1 MRYWFNISHVFFL
14 KRFALWDLH
23 IRTQHSRTVVWIKP
37 QVCSVRLF
45 TCSACRQAFPGED
58 GAGAIPDGDQRP
70 AGPAVRD
77 ARRAR
82 LGQEVSQ
89 RWGERRHHGG
99 KTSSSG
105 KKKISVVNHLT
116 SSNSSSITVT
126 ANKHIYLV
134 TIKVSHWNYSFT
146 NKNLFDSVEKFFSC
160 SVQIQYVLYFT
171 FGVDCTKRKNNVIQ
185 IFVLVVQCDVAFTTV
200 SRVMATLRNST
211 WVCVEVGQRSLTLLH
226 RTWCSWSWS
235 CRKFSWPGRSRR
247 RCWGGASESW
257 RLWREPWR
265 RRWPLTIRRWTRWGS
280 STRRK
285 SAGCRRPWR
294 RPSRYSTPPPPL
306 SASIHPPP
314 APLLLYPP
322 PVQKHRSLLQ
332 RAVEI
337 SVASGGAACCSAGW
351 AICSPSDAVLLLLSQ
366 SSQFY
371 WSSRGDQQW
380 P

>member
-1 MRYWFNISHVFFL
+1 MFL
-14 KRFALWDLH
+14 VVLCKYRMYFILPLAL
-23 IRTQHSRTVVWIKP
+23 
-37 QVCSVRLF
+37 
-45 TCSACRQAFPGED
+45 
-58 GAGAIPDGDQRP
+58 IP
-70 AGPAVRD
+70 
-77 ARRAR
+77 
-82 LGQEVSQ
+82 
-89 RWGERRHHGG
+89 
-99 KTSSSG
+99 
-105 KKKISVVNHLT
+105 
-116 SSNSSSITVT
+116 
-126 ANKHIYLV
+126 
-134 TIKVSHWNYSFT
+134 
-146 NKNLFDSVEKFFSC
+146 
-160 SVQIQYVLYFT
+160 
-171 FGVDCTKRKNNVIQ
+171 RKNNAIQ

-211 WVCVEVGQRSLTLLH
+211 WVCIEVGQWSLTLLH

-294 RPSRYSTPPPPL
+294 RPSRYSTASLPP
-306 SASIHPPP
+306 
-314 APLLLYPP
+314 
-322 PVQKHRSLLQ
+322 SLLRPSSPSSSSSLPSPSPETPQ
-332 RAVEI
+332 PLAEGCGDKRLI
-337 SVASGGAACCSAGW
+337 GGAACCSAGW